1 MRLELLGSAS
11 TKVASVDLQ
20 LLRINT
26 RVALGCLHAWI
37 GQTHINYVLSTSNI
51 PTINSS
57 TFKRREREV
66 GKTIE
71 TVARASCQDSLSNEK
86 MQILNDGFQPDE
98 DNLVSV
104 PCSFDMGWQKR
115 GKGHNS
121 HTGLAAVMSLTTGK
135 VLNYTTRTKTCR
147 FCDQGK
153 NSNKK
158 VKVHDCRKNHNA
170 SSKASAVEM
179 FNNAPKQKVK
189 YAFYTGDDDS
199 TTEAHI
205 RQKVSYGVEKF
216 SDIIHMK
223 RSLTTRLYNLSH
235 GTKFAD
241 SSILSQKVINYLVR
255 CFLYGVAQNKGNA
268 KAIQAAINCIVPHAF
283 GDHKNCDNK
292 WCKFKQD
299 LGS

>member
-26 RVALGCLHAWI
+26 RVALGCLHAGIW
-37 GQTHINYVLSTSNI
+37 QTHINNVLSTSNI

-57 TFKRREREV
+57 TFKRRERKV
-66 GKTIE
+66 GKTIK
-71 TVARASCQDSLSNEK
+71 TVTRASSQGSLSNEK
-86 MQILNDGFQPDE
+86 TDILNDGFPPDE

-121 HTGLAAVMSLTTGK
+121 HTGHAAVMSLTTGK

-158 VKVHDCRKNHNA
+158 VKVHDCRKNHNV
-170 SSKASAVEM
+170 SSKAMEPASAVGM
-179 FNNAPKQKVK
+179 
-189 YAFYTGDDDS
+189 
-199 TTEAHI
+199 
-205 RQKVSYGVEKF
+205 
-216 SDIIHMK
+216 
-223 RSLTTRLYNLSH
+223 
-235 GTKFAD
+235 
-241 SSILSQKVINYLVR
+241 
-255 CFLYGVAQNKGNA
+255 
-268 KAIQAAINCIVPHAF
+268 
-283 GDHKNCDNK
+283 
-292 WCKFKQD
+292 
-299 LGS
+299 